1 MKRAAAACLGL
12 VVLLTIT
19 VPGCLFDPKPEPPD
33 PPPPPPPAAPYP
45 GSEDQAIANLKTA
58 YTSMK
63 VADYRAGLHPQY
75 VFVLRPEDVLP
86 GESDRFTYAEEL
98 AVAENMFSGQPIE
111 RPGDSPVPAISAISI
126 AVLDRQGAWTDVGSS
141 DPDFPN
147 TRRGLY
153 VIQLTFS
160 RAGANTIIVN
170 GQQEFYVT
178 SRDSL
183 VNGVTKPYFQ
193 LRGQRDLTTGN

>member
-1 MKRAAAACLGL
+1 MRIRKL
-12 VVLLTIT
+12 VFLAPLLLLSLAGA
-19 VPGCLFDPKPEPPD
+19 GCLFSPDNTKPPVV
-33 PPPPPPPAAPYP
+33 PPAEMPFP
-45 GSEDQAIANLKTA
+45 STEDLLIANFKTA

-63 VADYRAGLHPQY
+63 IDDYRPVLSPQY
-75 VFVLRPEDVLP
+75 VFILRPEDVLP

-98 AVAENMFSGQPIE
+98 AVAENMFSGLPIDH
-111 RPGDSPVPAISAISI
+111 GGGNVVPAISGISI
-126 AVLDRQGAWTDVGSS
+126 AVLDRQGEWSDVGAS

-153 VIQLTFS
+153 LIQLTFS
-160 RAGANTIIVN
+160 RADANTIIVN

-183 VNGVTKPYFQ
+183 VDGVTKPYFQ
-193 LRGQRDLTTGN
+193 LRGQRDLTTGS

>member
-1 MKRAAAACLGL
+1 MRIRRL
-12 VVLLTIT
+12 VFLMPLLLVALAGT
-19 VPGCLFDPKPEPPD
+19 GCLFSPDNSDD
-33 PPPPPPPAAPYP
+33 PPPPPPVIPFPD
-45 GSEDQAIANLKTA
+45 SEDQLIANFKTA
-58 YTSMK
+58 YTSMRID
-63 VADYRAGLHPQY
+63 DYRPVLHPQY
-75 VFVLRPEDVLP
+75 VFILRPEDVPP

-126 AVLDRQGAWTDVGSS
+126 AALDRQGTWIDVGSS

-153 VIQLTFS
+153 LIQLTFS